1 MRAIAI
7 LLALQLAAC
16 ATVPPPPDSFGP
28 HYEDGP
34 ASR

>member
-1 MRAIAI
+1 MKAMAIMLAL
-7 LLALQLAAC
+7 LLAGCVAA
-16 ATVPPPPDSFGP
+16 PLPPDSFRP